1 MKREILFR
9 GKRTDN
15 GEWVYGNLIDSD
27 SIVGKIVDFDGE
39 YFIPE
44 FWYKVDPETV
54 GQFTGLTDKNGTK
67 IFDGDIIIV
76 NGVVNKLVKYID
88 EYACFCLANTN
99 EINSKY
105 MYPWQQVAPG
115 WWNKFGREIE
125 VIGNTYD
132 NKELLA

>member
-1 MKREILFR
+1 MKRQILFR

-44 FWYKVDPETV
+44 FWYKVDPATV
-54 GQFTGLTDKNGTK
+54 GQFTGITDKNGTK
-67 IFDGDIIIV
+67 IFDGDIVRFYDDSEDELV
-76 NGVVNKLVKYID
+76 NGVVVFNAD
-88 EYACFCLANTN
+88 FCSFCVSMKGHEDVMLMAH
-99 EINSKY
+99 
-105 MYPWQQVAPG
+105 WQY
-115 WWNKFGREIE
+115 E
-125 VIGNTYD
+125 VIGNIYD

>member
-44 FWYKVDPETV
+44 FWYKVDTETV
-54 GQFTGLTDKNGTK
+54 GQFTGLTDNNGNK
-67 IFDGDIIIV
+67 IFDGDIVRFYDYSEDELV
-76 NGVVNKLVKYID
+76 NGVVVFNAD
-88 EYACFCLANTN
+88 FCSFCVSMKGHEDVTLMAQ
-99 EINSKY
+99 
-105 MYPWQQVAPG
+105 WQY
-115 WWNKFGREIE
+115 E
-125 VIGNTYD
+125 VIGNIYD
-132 NKELLA
+132 NKVLLA

>member
-27 SIVGKIVDFDGE
+27 SIVGKIVDFDEE

-44 FWYKVDPETV
+44 FWYKVDTETV

-67 IFDGDIIIV
+67 IFDGDIV
-76 NGVVNKLVKYID
+76 RFYDDSEDELKDGVVILNADFCSFCISVKCHEDVMLMAHWQYEIIGKYI
-88 EYACFCLANTN
+88 
-99 EINSKY
+99 
-105 MYPWQQVAPG
+105 
-115 WWNKFGREIE
+115 
-125 VIGNTYD
+125 
-132 NKELLA
+132 

>member
-27 SIVGKIVDFDGE
+27 SIVGEIVDFDEE

-67 IFDGDIIIV
+67 IFDGDIVRFYDDSEDELV
-76 NGVVNKLVKYID
+76 NGTVILNAD
-88 EYACFCLANTN
+88 FCSFCVSMKGHEDVILMAH
-99 EINSKY
+99 
-105 MYPWQQVAPG
+105 WQY
-115 WWNKFGREIE
+115 E
-125 VIGNTYD
+125 VIGNRYD

>member
-27 SIVGKIVDFDGE
+27 SIVGKIVDFDEE

-67 IFDGDIIIV
+67 IFDGDIV
-76 NGVVNKLVKYID
+76 RFYDDSEDELTNGVVVFNAD
-88 EYACFCLANTN
+88 FCSFCVSMKGHEDVMLMAH
-99 EINSKY
+99 
-105 MYPWQQVAPG
+105 WQY
-115 WWNKFGREIE
+115 E
-125 VIGNTYD
+125 VIGSIYD
-132 NKELLA
+132 NKEF

>member
-1 MKREILFR
+1 MKIEILFR

-54 GQFTGLTDKNGTK
+54 GQFTGLTGKNGTK
-67 IFDGDIIIV
+67 IFDGDIV
-76 NGVVNKLVKYID
+76 RFYDDSEDELTNGVVIFNADFCSFCVSTKGHEDVMLMAHWKY
-88 EYACFCLANTN
+88 EA
-99 EINSKY
+99 
-105 MYPWQQVAPG
+105 
-115 WWNKFGREIE
+115 
-125 VIGNTYD
+125 IGNIYD

>member
-15 GEWVYGNLIDSD
+15 GEMVYGNLMDSD
-27 SIVGKIVDFDGE
+27 SIVGRIVDFDGE

-44 FWYKVDPETV
+44 FWYKVEPETV

-67 IFDGDIIIV
+67 IFDGDIV
-76 NGVVNKLVKYID
+76 RFYDDSEDELTNGVVVCNAD
-88 EYACFCLANTN
+88 FCSFCVS
-99 EINSKY
+99 INGHEDV
-105 MYPWQQVAPG
+105 MLMAHWQYEA
-115 WWNKFGREIE
+115 
-125 VIGNTYD
+125 IGNIYD

>member
-1 MKREILFR
+1 MKRKILFR
-9 GKRTDN
+9 GKRADN

-67 IFDGDIIIV
+67 IFDGDIV
-76 NGVVNKLVKYID
+76 RFYDDSEDELTNGVVVFNSD
-88 EYACFCLANTN
+88 FCSFCVSMIGHEDVMLM
-99 EINSKY
+99 SH
-105 MYPWQQVAPG
+105 WQYEA
-115 WWNKFGREIE
+115 
-125 VIGNTYD
+125 IGNIYD
-132 NKELLA
+132 NK

>member
-9 GKRTDN
+9 GKRADN

-67 IFDGDIIIV
+67 IFDGDIV
-76 NGVVNKLVKYID
+76 RFYDDSEDELTNGVVVFNSD
-88 EYACFCLANTN
+88 FCSFCVSMIGHEDVMLM
-99 EINSKY
+99 SH
-105 MYPWQQVAPG
+105 WQYEA
-115 WWNKFGREIE
+115 
-125 VIGNTYD
+125 IGNIYD
-132 NKELLA
+132 NK

>member
-1 MKREILFR
+1 MKREVLFR

-15 GEWVYGNLIDSD
+15 GEWVYGNLIDRD

-67 IFDGDIIIV
+67 IFDGDIV
-76 NGVVNKLVKYID
+76 RFYDDSEDELTNGVVVFNAD
-88 EYACFCLANTN
+88 FCSFCVSIKGHEDVMLMAH
-99 EINSKY
+99 
-105 MYPWQQVAPG
+105 WQY
-115 WWNKFGREIE
+115 E
-125 VIGNTYD
+125 VIGNIYD